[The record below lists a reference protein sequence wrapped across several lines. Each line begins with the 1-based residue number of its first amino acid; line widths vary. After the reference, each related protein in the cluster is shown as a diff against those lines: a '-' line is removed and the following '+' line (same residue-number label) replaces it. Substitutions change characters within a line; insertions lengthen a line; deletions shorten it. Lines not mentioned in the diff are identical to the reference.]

1 MSWPPRRLVHTVA
14 VDPSTEL
21 PPTAEHARLAE
32 SPGMTGAW
40 RMWGPY
46 LAGRQWGTVRE
57 DYSPDGNP
65 WASFPFEHARAR
77 AYRWGED
84 GLGGVSD
91 RFGFLN
97 FAVALWNRRDPILKE
112 RLFGLTNNEGNHG
125 EDAKEYWWVIDG
137 TPTHSWMQW
146 RYRYPQAEY
155 PYQLLREE
163 NARRGRDEREFELA
177 DTGVLEGD
185 RFFDVDVMYAKA
197 APDDLC
203 ITISATNHGPDP
215 APLDLLPQA
224 WLRNT
229 WAWGRDT
236 RKASMAELRPP
247 ELTIGG
253 LDRRPRRPRVPRAV
267 LPRRRGAA
275 GGALL
280 RQRDERR
287 RAVRGRGE
295 SHAVHQGRDRPPHRA
310 RGHGGGQPGE
320 HRHQGRV
327 PLLVRRRGAGR
338 DGRRAPAAVAGGT
351 EHRHVR
357 TRVRHGRGRPPP
369 RGRRVLRPRHRPRPV
384 GRRPSRRP
392 PGLRRPAV
400 DQAAVPLRRR
410 PVAVRRPRS
419 PAAEPGPAHP
429 RRPQHRLDAPVARR
443 RHLDARRVGVP
454 VVRRLG
460 PRLPHRAAGPRRSRV
475 RQGTVGA
482 DVPGVGDAPE
492 RPAPRLRMGVR
503 RRQPAGVRLGDLARV
518 PPRRHARPHVPRP
531 RVQQAAPQLLVV
543 GEPQGLRGLQP
554 VRGRLPRHGQHRRV
568 QPLGAAATRIPPGA
582 VRRDELDG
590 LLLHPDVQD
599 RRGAVARTSGRGTTS
614 PPSSS
619 STSSRSP
626 PP

>member
-1 MSWPPRRLVHTVA
+1 
-14 VDPSTEL
+14 
-21 PPTAEHARLAE
+21 
-32 SPGMTGAW
+32 
-40 RMWGPY
+40 MWGPY

-57 DYSPDGNP
+57 DYSPDGNA
-65 WASFPFEHARAR
+65 WASFPFDHARAR

-112 RLFGLTNNEGNHG
+112 RLFGLTNSEGNHG
-125 EDAKEYWWVIDG
+125 EDVKEYWWVIDG

-177 DTGVLEGD
+177 DTGVLDGD

-253 LDRRPRRPRVPRAV
+253 LAGVHVDHGYLGQYFLAAEGLPAVLFCGNETNAVELFGAAANRTPYTKDGIDRRVVRGDTEAV
-267 LPRRRGAA
+267 NPANTGTKVAFHYSFDAVAPGETVAVRLRLSQAAPNIDTFGPGFAMVVGDRRREA
-275 GGALL
+275 
-280 RQRDERR
+280 DEFYDHVIAPD
-287 RAVRGRGE
+287 AVGRG
-295 SHAVHQGRDRPPHRA
+295 
-310 RGHGGGQPGE
+310 
-320 HRHQGRV
+320 
-327 PLLVRRRGAGR
+327 
-338 DGRRAPAAVAGGT
+338 
-351 EHRHVR
+351 
-357 TRVRHGRGRPPP
+357 
-369 RGRRVLRPRHRPRPV
+369 
-384 GRRPSRRP
+384 PSRRP

-400 DQAAVPLRRR
+400 GQAAVPLRRR

-429 RRPQHRLDAPVARR
+429 RRPQHRLDAHVARR

-454 VVRRLG
+454 LVRRLG
-460 PRLPHRAAGPRRSRV
+460 PRLPHDAAGPRRSRV
-475 RQGTVGA
+475 RQGTAGA

-492 RPAPRLRMGVR
+492 RPAARLRVGVR
-503 RRQPAGVRLGDLARV
+503 RRQPAGARLGGLARV
-518 PPRRHARPHVPRP
+518 PPRRLPRP
-531 RVQQAAPQLLVV
+531 RRSSTRVFTKLLLNFSWWVN
-543 GEPQGLRGLQP
+543 RKDADGLQP
-554 VRGRLPRHGQHRRV
+554 LRGRLPRDGQHRLFNRSA
-568 QPLGAAATRIPPGA
+568 PLPPGYRLEQSDATSWMAFYCQQMFKIA
-582 VRRDELDG
+582 VELSRLRAG
-590 LLLHPDVQD
+590 VGRPRHQVPRALLLD
-599 RRGAVARTSGRGTTS
+599 RRRR
-614 PPSSS
+614 
-619 STSSRSP
+619 
-626 PP
+626 